1 MNREHRGRQFWL
13 KVFNHL
19 KTREVADILIAVTD
33 DLKGI
38 GEALATV
45 FPAIALQTCIAHL
58 TRSNLDLASREGRK
72 LLATA
77 SESIHTVPSA
87 GATAVELDPFK
98 PGPWNCKFPIAVTT
112 WRRSSDR
119 IASLFAFTP
128 PTRQV
133 IYTTSAIGNINVRL
147 RKTIKIRD
155 HFPSDDAAVRLIW
168 LALHNIAANLARA
181 ARAWREAM
189 AQFAAPTATDS
200 SVPPCSMGPTCSLR
214 RSFATSDARH
224 CRQVYAVF
232 FADKSLDN
240 LCVID

>member
-77 SESIHTVPSA
+77 SEPIHTVPSA
-87 GATAVELDPFK
+87 GATAVELDPLQARALELQISDR
-98 PGPWNCKFPIAVTT
+98 GDNLAPILGSNSFVVRVYATHSPSNLHDQRHREHQRAVAQDHQDQRLLPQR
-112 WRRSSDR
+112 RRS
-119 IASLFAFTP
+119 
-128 PTRQV
+128 
-133 IYTTSAIGNINVRL
+133 
-147 RKTIKIRD
+147 RKAD
-155 HFPSDDAAVRLIW
+155 
-168 LALHNIAANLARA
+168 LAGTARY
-181 ARAWREAM
+181 
-189 AQFAAPTATDS
+189 
-200 SVPPCSMGPTCSLR
+200 
-214 RSFATSDARH
+214 RS
-224 CRQVYAVF
+224 
-232 FADKSLDN
+232 
-240 LCVID
+240 